1 MRIFFAAAVFLMFLG
16 SSAMARTDISVGGSG
31 RGDCDYR
38 DRGPTYCR
46 YYGYGN
52 PYFDSATGTFTN
64 NINPYYNAA
73 TGTYSSLPP
82 YGPVVGHR
90 RVRRYGP

>member
-1 MRIFFAAAVFLMFLG
+1 MRTLAASLFSILVA

-46 YYGYGN
+46 NYGYGN

-64 NINPYYNAA
+64 NINPYYNAV
-73 TGTYSSLPP
+73 TGMYSSLPP
-82 YGPVVGHR
+82 NGAVLVAR
-90 RVRRYGP
+90 RVRYRGH